1 MSNWTIG
8 AEPIRHLNCLLGDWI
23 FEKKLSIM
31 NKILM
36 VLVFGLVLA
45 TTAQPTNNAAE
56 EKGKYSDGND
66 WDMF

>member
-1 MSNWTIG
+1 
-8 AEPIRHLNCLLGDWI
+8 
-23 FEKKLSIM
+23 M

-56 EKGKYSDGND
+56 EKGKYSRVPNKRGALITV
-66 WDMF
+66 